1 MERQSDLEEL
11 LAVNDVTSTE
21 VRGVTRGRVLGAVAA
36 VAVIGVVAAV
46 ALGGVPETRL
56 RAGRHLGYG
65 FGELFVVDSGFFPN
79 NHRLDVKKTQNVV
92 NNGR

>member
-21 VRGVTRGRVLGAVAA
+21 VRSYRGRVLGAVAA

-56 RAGRHLGYG
+56 RAGRRLGYG
-65 FGELFVVDSGFFPN
+65 FWRTFFVVDSWFFPKQPP
-79 NHRLDVKKTQNVV
+79 VWM
-92 NNGR
+92 

>member
-1 MERQSDLEEL
+1 MAKSPHLPKEMERQSDLEEL

-21 VRGVTRGRVLGAVAA
+21 VRSYRGRVLGAVAA

-56 RAGRHLGYG
+56 RAGRRLGYD
-65 FGELFVVDSGFFPN
+65 FEELFVVDSGFFPKQPP
-79 NHRLDVKKTQNVV
+79 VWM
-92 NNGR
+92 

>member
-11 LAVNDVTSTE
+11 LAVNDVSTE

-65 FGELFVVDSGFFPN
+65 FEELFVVDSGFFPN
-79 NHRLDVKKTQNVV
+79 NHPFGCKKKTQNVV